1 MRSFFTVLMFS
12 VLFNATAV
20 AQEAGESQ
28 SIDPMW
34 LYAQEAMSGI
44 APSFTEPVMGSEIP
58 VEIMFVELVDGVYA
72 PVGLRKP
79 QGNGPFPTVV
89 FAHMNGGYGLRWIRE
104 WTQYGSGTLE
114 EFLDAGYAVVW
125 MRYRAEVNN
134 AYGTPRVERERTGR
148 LLLNRGPFEYEDA
161 ISIIEHVKTLPYID
175 PDRVGYVGL
184 SHGGEMLMKITSEYH
199 GLRAGIASE
208 PASSEFLAR
217 GPRDPNAP
225 PQAPQPE
232 TLEVTSEEI
241 QAEAAEELRNRLNM
255 NVAMERI
262 NAIRT
267 PIFIQ
272 ARERDH
278 NYGTFRV
285 NYELLRD
292 AGKDVEW
299 RAYDH
304 DDHGFLF
311 ITRNADGVYDPVA
324 VQREAV
330 RDALAYMDRYLK
342 GAEAD

>member
-1 MRSFFTVLMFS
+1 MRSFFTVLTFS

-20 AQEAGESQ
+20 PQEAGESQ

-34 LYAQEAMSGI
+34 LHAREAMSGN
-44 APSFTEPVMGSEIP
+44 APSFTEPVMGSDIP

-72 PVGLRKP
+72 PIGLRKP
-79 QGNGPFPTVV
+79 QGTGPFPTVV
-89 FAHMNGGYGLRWIRE
+89 FAHMNGGYGLRWVRE

-134 AYGTPRVERERTGR
+134 AYGTPRVERKRTGR

-161 ISIIEHVKTLPYID
+161 ISIIEHVKTLPYVD

-217 GPRDPNAP
+217 GPRDPNTPA
-225 PQAPQPE
+225 QPE
-232 TLEVTSEEI
+232 TLKVTSEEI
-241 QAEAAEELRNRLNM
+241 QAKAAEELRSRLDM
-255 NVAMERI
+255 DVAMERI
-262 NAIRT
+262 NAIST

-304 DDHGFLF
+304 DEHGFLF

-330 RDALAYMDRYLK
+330 RDALAYMDRHLK

>member
-1 MRSFFTVLMFS
+1 MRSYFTILTFS

-20 AQEAGESQ
+20 AQDAGESQ

-34 LYAQEAMSGI
+34 LHAREAMSGN
-44 APSFTEPVMGSEIP
+44 APSFTEPVMGSDIP

-72 PVGLRKP
+72 PIGLRKP

-89 FAHMNGGYGLRWIRE
+89 FAHMNGGYGLRWVRE

-134 AYGTPRVERERTGR
+134 AYGTPRVERKRTGR

-161 ISIIEHVKTLPYID
+161 ISIIEHVKTLPYVD

-217 GPRDPNAP
+217 GPRDPNTP
-225 PQAPQPE
+225 PQPE
-232 TLEVTSEEI
+232 TLEVTSDEI
-241 QAEAAEELRNRLNM
+241 QAKAAEELRNRLDM
-255 NVAMERI
+255 DVAMERI
-262 NAIRT
+262 NAIST

-304 DDHGFLF
+304 DEHGFLF

-330 RDALAYMDRYLK
+330 RDALAYMNRHLK